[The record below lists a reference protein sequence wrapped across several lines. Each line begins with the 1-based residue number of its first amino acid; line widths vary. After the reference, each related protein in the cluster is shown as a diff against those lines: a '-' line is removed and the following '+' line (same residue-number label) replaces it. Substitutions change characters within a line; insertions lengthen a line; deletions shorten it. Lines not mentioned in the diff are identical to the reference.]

1 MHADNNHRRSRGH
14 DPRPARLRL
23 PCPCVRQGHG
33 SPGPRRHQRTRPGRL
48 RSEVA
53 RARPHP
59 RLPAQWVCLLH
70 RHAHQGR
77 AGGRRERAAP
87 LRTIRV
93 AGDPLLHR
101 PGTSG
106 ARVHRGGD
114 AARGR
119 ARPGLRIRRGR
130 RRVRAGR
137 GRRAA
142 EPHRNDQR
150 LEHDRGRHPRL
161 GARLLPALSARGC
174 RYRARK
180 FTNATR
186 GRSTTVSAMTTPD
199 ADAAARFLALHRPGR
214 PLLLPNPWDVG
225 SARILAS
232 LGFEALATT
241 SSGYAATLG
250 RPDGSVTRQEALR
263 PAGASAVGEVVS
275 AVDRPVN
282 VLAVRGAPTVAEL
295 ADLGVARISV
305 GGAFAYA
312 ALGALAEAARELRT
326 AGTYGYLRGA
336 GIGRQVS
343 DTAFR
348 A

>member
-1 MHADNNHRRSRGH
+1 M
-14 DPRPARLRL
+14 
-23 PCPCVRQGHG
+23 
-33 SPGPRRHQRTRPGRL
+33 
-48 RSEVA
+48 
-53 RARPHP
+53 
-59 RLPAQWVCLLH
+59 
-70 RHAHQGR
+70 
-77 AGGRRERAAP
+77 
-87 LRTIRV
+87 
-93 AGDPLLHR
+93 
-101 PGTSG
+101 
-106 ARVHRGGD
+106 
-114 AARGR
+114 
-119 ARPGLRIRRGR
+119 
-130 RRVRAGR
+130 
-137 GRRAA
+137 
-142 EPHRNDQR
+142 
-150 LEHDRGRHPRL
+150 
-161 GARLLPALSARGC
+161 
-174 RYRARK
+174 
-180 FTNATR
+180 
-186 GRSTTVSAMTTPD
+186 SAMTTPD

-250 RPDGSVTRQEALR
+250 RPDGSVTREEAIGHAAAIVAATPLPVSADLENGFADESADVADTVAAAIKAGLAGCSIEDFTR
-263 PAGASAVGEVVS
+263 RGGDPIYDLEHAAERVAAAAEAAHAGPRRLVLTARAENFLHGRSDLSDTVARLQRFAEAGADVLYAPGLTRASDIGEVVS
-275 AVDRPVN
+275 SVDRPVN